1 MAGYGRGLGYIYPGL
16 PSSAPGTLPKLAHD
30 PCRASCSRDIPHFC
44 PHLQY
49 IPIVLVGWPSF
60 RMRGYHPLNVNVDSD
75 NLEPLPAVI
84 QVFDDQFRVI
94 FGGKQFNTKTQSPK
108 SHLIPLASCSLDPS
122 FGMHSAVNI
131 PEIRRP
137 VDQLEGSLVPLATL
151 CIRGSIV
158 LQIHRSLSLFSPASS
173 LTTLTTTHDIQT
185 LALRIAESMPN
196 FRKTD
201 DENLIDFFAANI
213 QRNPSVLEDYADLG
227 PGSVYHWSTAH
238 QPAAWRKRALK
249 IDNLNE
255 KILAVARA
263 KKTASSRSKKEAS
276 KSKPKTAAKKVS
288 LMSLLV
294 GKDAQAKP
302 KSTSAKG
309 KTAPQKEGPA
319 SKAPKKKANMKPRSA
334 AVSYNPD
341 KDLGLIATTRGMS
354 PGLVRDVFA
363 AKGSIIDTYEW
374 VEREMIRDASED
386 EDEDYDSEDDDKET
400 NDSDDVDEEE
410 QEEDEMVTRVKKEKL
425 KSARKRKTRDEASD
439 DQAHKA
445 KKSRSQPPPST
456 RGGPKPKAP
465 VSTLQRDVDRGCSRR
480 LTEVAVI
487 PPRRFYAARSG
498 PQT

>member
-1 MAGYGRGLGYIYPGL
+1 M
-16 PSSAPGTLPKLAHD
+16 
-30 PCRASCSRDIPHFC
+30 
-44 PHLQY
+44 
-49 IPIVLVGWPSF
+49 
-60 RMRGYHPLNVNVDSD
+60 
-75 NLEPLPAVI
+75 
-84 QVFDDQFRVI
+84 
-94 FGGKQFNTKTQSPK
+94 
-108 SHLIPLASCSLDPS
+108 
-122 FGMHSAVNI
+122 
-131 PEIRRP
+131 
-137 VDQLEGSLVPLATL
+137 
-151 CIRGSIV
+151 
-158 LQIHRSLSLFSPASS
+158 
-173 LTTLTTTHDIQT
+173 
-185 LALRIAESMPN
+185 
-196 FRKTD
+196 
-201 DENLIDFFAANI
+201 IDFFAANI

-255 KILAVARA
+255 KILATRVLTFEERG
-263 KKTASSRSKKEAS
+263 TQIEAENGGEERYGFRFLR
-276 KSKPKTAAKKVS
+276 PPAAS

-294 GKDAQAKP
+294 GKDAPTPQPKP

-309 KTAPQKEGPA
+309 KTAPKKERPA

-386 EDEDYDSEDDDKET
+386 EDEDEDYDSEDDDKET

-410 QEEDEMVTRVKKEKL
+410 QEEDEMVRRVKKEKL

-487 PPRRFYAARSG
+487 SPRQFYAARSG